1 MATYRLKSE
10 PNQAVVEFID
20 SGRAFAL
27 VVVLRGAGST
37 PRKAG
42 TKAIVDSDGSIWGT
56 IGGGLLE
63 SEAQRVALEAMQSKR
78 PVVFDFKFSG
88 ASACGD
94 DPVCGGNMR
103 ILIDPTAAEQRATY
117 ASAAE
122 SLRRRE
128 RGVLL
133 TTMSADAG
141 RLSVRWLEPGTLP
154 EGADSCAADAVRMA
168 IERGEPQYFASGIP
182 KQATP
187 STRPDPAH
195 STSSGQAKEEGK
207 VEGLA
212 EPLTP
217 LPLLI
222 IAGGGHVGQ
231 ALAEQSR
238 LVGFDIVVVEDR
250 PQFAEPALY
259 PSGVAT
265 RCGKLPDVLAEFP
278 ITADTYVAIV
288 GRGHRVDIEALAAC
302 IDSPAAY
309 IGMLGSRRKVA
320 LVRKDFLESG
330 KGTPEQFDK
339 IHAPI
344 GLEIGAQTVPE
355 IAASIVAQLVAVRRL
370 GRSEEHRKLLPFVE

>member
-1 MATYRLKSE
+1 
-10 PNQAVVEFID
+10 
-20 SGRAFAL
+20 
-27 VVVLRGAGST
+27 
-37 PRKAG
+37 
-42 TKAIVDSDGSIWGT
+42 
-56 IGGGLLE
+56 
-63 SEAQRVALEAMQSKR
+63 MQSKR

-94 DPVCGGNMR
+94 DPVCGGHMR

-133 TTMSADAG
+133 TTVSADSG
-141 RLSVRWLEPGTLP
+141 RLSVRWLESGALP

-168 IERGEPQYFASGIP
+168 IERGEPQYFASGVP

-187 STRPDPAH
+187 SSRPDPAL
-195 STSSGQAKEEGK
+195 STSSGQAKEEGE

-231 ALAEQSR
+231 ALAEQAR
-238 LVGFDIVVVEDR
+238 LVGFYVVVVEDR

-259 PSGVAT
+259 PSDVAT
-265 RCGKLPDVLAEFP
+265 RCGKLPEVLAEFP
-278 ITADTYVAIV
+278 ITEDTYVAIV
-288 GRGHRVDIEALAAC
+288 GRGHRVDIEALVAC

-309 IGMLGSRRKVA
+309 IGMLGSRRKIA

-330 KGTPEQFDK
+330 QANAEQFDR

-370 GRSEEHRKLLPFVE
+370 GRSEDHRKLPPFVE